1 MRSRWTWKVCW
12 SVTIDTVAEK
22 SPPGCRP
29 GDAGLS
35 CAHRELREETGAEAS
50 AWYPI
55 GRVFANPAILTSKVH
70 FFLAIDAALG
80 GETHFDDSEEIET
93 CPMPVTEV
101 YRGLFD
107 GTLVV

>member
-1 MRSRWTWKVCW
+1 MRSRWTWKFCW

-29 GDAGLS
+29 GDDGLS
-35 CAHRELREETGAEAS
+35 C
-50 AWYPI
+50 
-55 GRVFANPAILTSKVH
+55 KVH